1 MKYFGLN
8 SDMESYTYVRLEAS
22 YYHWYWQ

>member
-1 MKYFGLN
+1 MIGLN
-8 SDMESYTYVRLEAS
+8 SDMENYTYVRLEAS